1 MVKLIKPAP
10 YSPLTLAFGAT
21 SAPYSEGRPHGG
33 EDWGWSQSNYD
44 ASLRIISAAPGRVRA
59 VQDGFGVGETQN
71 RGWGNRLEVDVTT
84 RVMIAYNHLRSNS
97 FLVRQNQVIDS
108 GIQVATMG
116 NTGWTGGAVHLHF
129 EVWLDGDRVD
139 PAPYYNRDLPGT
151 PLVTPQPED
160 DMYDQNARNE
170 LFAELRKLTE
180 EVKRF
185 ASPLKLF
192 TYGTGIVA
200 VNPQTGKSM
209 VLSAGYPELLAHL
222 GYAGG
227 GAPVVEQ
234 GQLNYATNY
243 VGDAVGIPSLKLSG
257 MSAQTIA
264 EVERTVA
271 ENRVVV
277 SQEQYDRIRDEV
289 TAAVQEEGV
298 AGIDR
303 ALEART
309 AVVGA
314 AQA

>member
-1 MVKLIKPAP
+1 MYGPRDPIYDPDYGWTRAFHLGQDWNIGGSVHAIAPGVVIEAGRGGDPGVGGESWMGLQVLIDH
-10 YSPLTLAFGAT
+10 GIV
-21 SAPYSEGRPHGG
+21 EGRRLYTRSCHMSRLSVSKGSWIPEG
-33 EDWGWSQSNYD
+33 
-44 ASLRIISAAPGRVRA
+44 
-59 VQDGFGVGETQN
+59 TQLGIEGQTGLS
-71 RGWGNRLEVDVTT
+71 RG
-84 RVMIAYNHLRSNS
+84 
-97 FLVRQNQVIDS
+97 
-108 GIQVATMG
+108 
-116 NTGWTGGAVHLHF
+116 VHLHL
-129 EVWLDGDRVD
+129 EMYLDGTWRASGTD
-139 PAPYYNRDLPGT
+139 PGNTIAPIPYITNHLSD
-151 PLVTPQPED
+151 PQPEPED

-180 EVKRF
+180 EIKRF

-271 ENRVVV
+271 ENRVAL
-277 SQEQYDRIRDEV
+277 SQDQYDRIVDEV
-289 TAAVQEEGV
+289 AAAVRADGV
-298 AGIDR
+298 DGVEK
-303 ALEART
+303 ALSART
-309 AVVGA
+309 TVIAPIEA
-314 AQA
+314 

>member
-1 MVKLIKPAP
+1 MPTLSRPVEPDAP
-10 YSPLTLAFGAT
+10 YN
-21 SAPYSEGRPHGG
+21 GG
-33 EDWGWSQSNYD
+33 WESYAGHKGIDYGWRTADPVRTQRVY
-44 ASLRIISAAPGRVRA
+44 AALGGRVSSVYR
-59 VQDGFGVGETQN
+59 DGGN
-71 RGWGNRLEVDVTT
+71 NNDWGNRVIIDHGYGIQTT
-84 RVMIAYNHLRSNS
+84 YSHLRTGDVYVN
-97 FLVRQNQVIDS
+97 VGDQVS
-108 GIQVATMG
+108 TGHHLARMG
-116 NTGWTGGAVHLHF
+116 TTGRSTGVHLHF
-129 EVWLDGDRVD
+129 ELYIDGDRVD
-139 PAPYYNRDLPGT
+139 PEPYFTT
-151 PLVTPQPED
+151 PLPRIPNTPQPEPEPED

-180 EVKRF
+180 EIKRF

-271 ENRVVV
+271 ENRVSL
-277 SQEQYDRIRDEV
+277 SQDQYDRIVDEV
-289 TAAVQEEGV
+289 AAAVRENGV
-298 AGIDR
+298 DGVEK
-303 ALEART
+303 ALSART
-309 AVVGA
+309 TVIAPVEA
-314 AQA
+314 